1 MLQCII
7 ESPATASRGTGTL
20 NDEIAHLLQLRVT
33 FMVKNIC
40 KCTALCGS
48 SLLILMAAVSAQASD
63 GQVEFTG
70 SINDNAC
77 TISTENVKKSVD
89 LGQVRVGDFANTV
102 GATAGSVPFSISLEN
117 CSSATLKNAAIT
129 FRGQQS
135 SSDPTI
141 LGMTG
146 ANQVAGVGI
155 QINDARTGAK
165 LPLNTASTD
174 YVLRPQSNTF
184 DFTASYVR
192 LVADTEGADGKPG
205 VRGIGTGQVN
215 ALASFDVTY
224 K

>member
-1 MLQCII
+1 M
-7 ESPATASRGTGTL
+7 THKVG
-20 NDEIAHLLQLRVT
+20 
-33 FMVKNIC
+33 KY
-40 KCTALCGS
+40 TALCGS
-48 SLLILMAAVSAQASD
+48 SLLVLMAAVNAQAAD

-77 TISTENVKKSVD
+77 TITSTNVKKAVD
-89 LGQVRVGDFANTV
+89 LGQVRLIDFANTV

-117 CSSATLKNAAIT
+117 CSTSTLKNAAIT

-135 SSDPTI
+135 ATDPTV
-141 LGMTG
+141 LGMSG
-146 ANQVAGVGI
+146 DNQVAGVGI
-155 QINDARTGAK
+155 QINDARTGSK
-165 LPLNTASTD
+165 LALNAASND
-174 YVLRPQSNTF
+174 FALRPQTNTF

-192 LVADTEGADGKPG
+192 LVVDTEGKEGAAG

>member
-1 MLQCII
+1 MIQK
-7 ESPATASRGTGTL
+7 
-20 NDEIAHLLQLRVT
+20 
-33 FMVKNIC
+33 MC
-40 KCTALCGS
+40 KSTALYS
-48 SLLILMAAVSAQASD
+48 STLMILLAAAGVQASD
-63 GQVEFTG
+63 GQVEFSG

-77 TISTENVKKSVD
+77 TINSENVKKSVD
-89 LGQVRVGDFANTV
+89 MGQVRLADFENTV

-135 SSDPTI
+135 TTDPTI

-146 ANQVAGVGI
+146 DNQVAGVGI
-155 QINDARTGAK
+155 QINDARTGSK

-192 LVADTEGADGKPG
+192 LVADGEGADGKPG

>member
-1 MLQCII
+1 M
-7 ESPATASRGTGTL
+7 THKVG
-20 NDEIAHLLQLRVT
+20 
-33 FMVKNIC
+33 KY
-40 KCTALCGS
+40 TALCGS
-48 SLLILMAAVSAQASD
+48 SLLVLMAAVSVQAAD

-77 TISTENVKKSVD
+77 TIVSENVKKAVD
-89 LGQVRVGDFANTV
+89 LGQVRLIDFANTV

-117 CSSATLKNAAIT
+117 CSTATLKNAAIT

-135 SSDPTI
+135 ATDPTI

-146 ANQVAGVGI
+146 DNQVAGVGI
-155 QINDARTGAK
+155 QINDARTGSK
-165 LPLNTASTD
+165 LALNTASND
-174 YVLRPQSNTF
+174 FVLRPQTNTF

-192 LVADTEGADGKPG
+192 LVVDTEGKEGAAG